1 MAINATKQ
9 DEELQ
14 KQDKR
19 KTVKRLFAYL
29 MDYKGRILLVLLT
42 LVVTVGISL
51 VNPLLIEKAV
61 DVYLPK
67 KDQAGL
73 MRLGVFTLAIN
84 LVFVMVLKI
93 RMYTMSYV
101 SNHILVTIRQDL
113 YEHIQTLS
121 FPFFDGRPT
130 GKIIARIIGD
140 VNSLKRVLQNAV
152 TTLIPGIFTILGVAV
167 IMMVKDITLGLLCL
181 AVLPVMLA
189 GCILI
194 FRLQMPFWQQFR
206 KKASNLNAY
215 VHEDVSGMSVVHSF
229 AAEEETKE
237 NFEELVKEHK
247 QVFNQAVIRS
257 DLFDFVINACWGVSC
272 VCLYWGGTKLIGM
285 ERVSLGT
292 LVSFGVY
299 IGMFWEPVMNIASF
313 YNQLVTNLS
322 SAERIFEVLDTPAEI
337 SDKPDAVELPEI
349 TGAVTFD
356 HVSFTYDVG
365 TPEET
370 KVLEDV
376 SFFVKPGERIAL
388 VGPTGAG
395 KTTIIS
401 LLSRFYD
408 IGAGKVLVDGYD
420 VRDVTLKSLRK
431 QMGVMTQENFIFS
444 GTIAD
449 NIRYGK
455 ADATMEE
462 IVEAAKAVNAHEFIM
477 QLENGY
483 DTVMKERGAGL
494 SVGQRQLI
502 AFARTMVSKP
512 KILILDEATSSID
525 TKNELLVQRGIE
537 GLLKGRTSF
546 VIAHRLSTIQNA
558 DRIFVV
564 DEGGIA
570 ESGSPRE
577 LLAKRGQYYRLY
589 MAQFEEIA

>member
-1 MAINATKQ
+1 
-9 DEELQ
+9 
-14 KQDKR
+14 
-19 KTVKRLFAYL
+19 
-29 MDYKGRILLVLLT
+29 
-42 LVVTVGISL
+42 
-51 VNPLLIEKAV
+51 
-61 DVYLPK
+61 
-67 KDQAGL
+67 
-73 MRLGVFTLAIN
+73 
-84 LVFVMVLKI
+84 
-93 RMYTMSYV
+93 
-101 SNHILVTIRQDL
+101 
-113 YEHIQTLS
+113 
-121 FPFFDGRPT
+121 
-130 GKIIARIIGD
+130 
-140 VNSLKRVLQNAV
+140 
-152 TTLIPGIFTILGVAV
+152 
-167 IMMVKDITLGLLCL
+167 
-181 AVLPVMLA
+181 
-189 GCILI
+189 
-194 FRLQMPFWQQFR
+194 
-206 KKASNLNAY
+206 
-215 VHEDVSGMSVVHSF
+215 
-229 AAEEETKE
+229 
-237 NFEELVKEHK
+237 
-247 QVFNQAVIRS
+247 
-257 DLFDFVINACWGVSC
+257 
-272 VCLYWGGTKLIGM
+272 
-285 ERVSLGT
+285 
-292 LVSFGVY
+292 
-299 IGMFWEPVMNIASF
+299 MNIASF

-322 SAERIFEVLDTPAEI
+322 SAERIFEVLDTPADI
-337 SDKPDAVELPEI
+337 SDKEDAVVLPEI
-349 TGAVTFD
+349 TGAVEFE

-376 SFFVKPGERIAL
+376 SFRVKPGERIAL

-395 KTTIIS
+395 KTTIIN

-408 IGAGKVLVDGYD
+408 IQAGQVLVDGFD
-420 VRDVTLKSLRK
+420 VRDVTIKSLRK

-455 ADATMEE
+455 EDATMDE

-502 AFARTMVSKP
+502 AFARTMISKP

-558 DRIFVV
+558 DRIFVI
-564 DEGGIA
+564 DGGGIV

-577 LLAKRGQYYRLY
+577 LLAKKGQYYRLY